1 MIDEELKEVEVTLD
15 EEKEE
20 ESQNQNPIEE
30 AINEKQLDTEGDS
43 SENSRQEKPEL
54 ESELSTLKSEI
65 EEIKKEPYSERVKK
79 RIAKEVAKTRAAT
92 EKAKLLE
99 ERLSKI
105 EASMEEKEKIEKEA
119 AYKTVSQQLKEA
131 IESGETDKQVELM
144 ETMSDLR
151 QNKIKEP
158 VQPKAETAEDKIKAV
173 PELAKDWI
181 EKNKNWWNQPGFRE
195 ATSLSFGIDT
205 QLVEEGYDVNDPE
218 YYEELDKRISKFFPD
233 LVNPQETADK
243 NTSQDDKKTIS
254 SEQKRVQSPVAGVS
268 RSTSGSAKSVKLSSD
283 DLANAK
289 KFGIDISDPAALKRY
304 AKELASLST
313 QDNSKGA

>member
-20 ESQNQNPIEE
+20 QDNQNPIEK
-30 AINEKQLDTEGDS
+30 AINEEQLDSEGDS
-43 SENSRQEKPEL
+43 VSEAVGEEKPAL
-54 ESELSTLKSEI
+54 ETELSTIKSEI

-99 ERLSKI
+99 ERLAKI
-105 EASMEEKEKIEKEA
+105 ESSMEEKEKEEKEVQ
-119 AYKTVSQQLKEA
+119 YKTVSQQLKEA
-131 IESGETDKQVELM
+131 IESGETDRQVELM
-144 ETMSDLR
+144 EAMSDLR
-151 QNKIKEP
+151 QNKVKES
-158 VQPKAETAEDKIKAV
+158 VQPKTETAEDKIKAV
-173 PELAKDWI
+173 PELAKGWI
-181 EKNKNWWNQPGFRE
+181 ENNKHWWNQPGFRE

-205 QLVEEGYDVNDPE
+205 QLVEEGFDVNDPE

-233 LVNPQETADK
+233 LIKPQETADK
-243 NTSQDDKKTIS
+243 NTSQDDKKTVS

-304 AKELASLST
+304 AKEVASLSI
-313 QDNSKGA
+313 QDKQ

>member
-30 AINEKQLDTEGDS
+30 AVNEKQLDTEGDS
-43 SENSRQEKPEL
+43 SEDSGQEKPEL

-105 EASMEEKEKIEKEA
+105 ETSIEEKEKEEKEA
-119 AYKTVSQQLKEA
+119 TYKTVSQKLKDA
-131 IESGETDKQVELM
+131 IEAGETDKQVELM
-144 ETMSDLR
+144 EAMSDLR
-151 QNKIKEP
+151 QSNISEKTQAKE
-158 VQPKAETAEDKIKAV
+158 QPASTEP
-173 PELAKDWI
+173 PELAKEWI
-181 EKNKNWWNQPGFRE
+181 AQNKGWWNKAGHMD
-195 ATSLSFGIDT
+195 ATSLALGIDNELT
-205 QLVEEGYDVNDPE
+205 SEGYDVNEVD
-218 YYEELDKRISKFFPD
+218 YYEELNKRMAKFFPD
-233 LVNPQETADK
+233 LINPQETADK

-283 DLANAK
+283 DLVNAK

-304 AKELASLST
+304 AREIASLST